1 LLALLLFNSN
11 RLAGWIAEKIP
22 LKQEVDL
29 GKQAF
34 AGMRSQLQLRD
45 DGPAY
50 DAAKSIVAQLTK
62 DSRYRYEVHITH
74 DDTLNAFAMPG
85 GIVVIHTGLIAA
97 TKRPEELAGVL
108 AHEIQ
113 HVEQRHFIRG
123 MIKELGL
130 RGLWTAVTG
139 DIGAT
144 LAGQAALE
152 MTSLKFS
159 RDDETEA
166 DNKGFDALVT
176 AGIDPTGMPNFF
188 KTMSAQAVDAPAA
201 FLSTHPLSVDRE
213 KDLQQRVEKL
223 PRHEFTALDFGT
235 WPPL

>member
-1 LLALLLFNSN
+1 
-11 RLAGWIAEKIP
+11 
-22 LKQEVDL
+22 
-29 GKQAF
+29 
-34 AGMRSQLQLRD
+34 
-45 DGPAY
+45 
-50 DAAKSIVAQLTK
+50 
-62 DSRYRYEVHITH
+62 
-74 DDTLNAFAMPG
+74 
-85 GIVVIHTGLIAA
+85 
-97 TKRPEELAGVL
+97 
-108 AHEIQ
+108 
-113 HVEQRHFIRG
+113 